1 MTWLVALPLVIPL
14 AAAAVGALGRSGGAW
29 QRWVSVGGA
38 AGLLGAAIALLVE
51 VDRVG
56 HIVLHVG
63 NWHAPFGIA
72 LVADRFGALMVT
84 LTAAAGLWCMIYA
97 LREQRPGPE
106 ASGRPERPFLLP
118 MMNFLLMGVCG
129 AFLTGDL
136 FNLYVWFEV
145 LLMASFV
152 LLTLGNTR
160 AQLVGTLKYVV
171 LNLLSSLTFLS
182 AAGIVYGLY
191 GTLNFAD
198 LGRATAVGGAG
209 GVGASPEA
217 MAAAVMLL
225 VGFGI
230 KAALVPVF
238 FWLPASY
245 HTPSFA
251 VSALCSAL
259 LTKVGVYSIFRLCTL
274 AFPLQGE
281 ALRESGVLAVLAAVS
296 MVVGVLGAASQQQ
309 VRRIL
314 AFHSVSQMGYILM
327 GLAIGTPAG
336 MAAAVLFFLHHAVVK
351 SNLFLIAG
359 AMQERTGSNHLKDPA
374 IAGLMRASPLLA
386 AAFLLTAL
394 SLAGI
399 PPMSGFA
406 GKLGLIA
413 SGVDAGAWW
422 LVGIAAGVGLLTTFS
437 MVKIWSE
444 AFWREPGGEAAADG
458 HGAVTPAAA
467 GSGGL
472 GLMLGVPVALAGLT
486 LVMGVAAGPLAAM
499 CTRAG
504 AQLAD
509 PSAYIT
515 AVSPK
520 RASEVNAAGAA
531 AEAGGERPVGN
542 ASGGETGRA
551 AP

>member
-14 AAAAVGALGRSGGAW
+14 AAAALAAMGRAGGAW
-29 QRWVSVGGA
+29 QRWVSISGA
-38 AGLLGAAIALLVE
+38 VALLGAATALLVE
-51 VDRVG
+51 TDGTG

-63 NWHAPFGIA
+63 DWHAPFGIA
-72 LVADRFGALMVT
+72 LVADRLGALMVL
-84 LTAAAGLWCMIYA
+84 LTAAAGLWCMLYA
-97 LREQRPGPE
+97 LREQRP
-106 ASGRPERPFLLP
+106 RPEGPQRPFLLP

-160 AQLVGTLKYVV
+160 AQLIGTLKYVV

-182 AAGIVYGLY
+182 AAGIIYGLY

-198 LGRATAVGGAG
+198 LARVTAAG
-209 GVGASPEA
+209 GNTPEA

-274 AFPLQGE
+274 AFPVQGE
-281 ALRESGVLAVLAAVS
+281 AWRDSGVLAVLAAVS
-296 MVVGVLGAASQQQ
+296 MVVGVLGAASQQH

-314 AFHSVSQMGYILM
+314 AFHSVSQMGYVLM

-374 IAGLMRASPLLA
+374 IAGLLRASPLLA
-386 AAFLLTAL
+386 AAFLVTAL

-406 GKLGLIA
+406 GKLGLIVA
-413 SGVDAGAWW
+413 GVDARSWW
-422 LVGIAAGVGLLTTFS
+422 LVGVATGVGLLTTFS
-437 MVKIWSE
+437 MVKIWAE
-444 AFWREPGGEAAADG
+444 AFWREPVEAPAADG
-458 HGAVTPAAA
+458 HQHAQPAATP
-467 GSGGL
+467 GPRL
-472 GLMLGVPVALAGLT
+472 GLMLTVPLALTGLT
-486 LVMGVAAGPLAAM
+486 LAMGLAAGPLAAL
-499 CTRAG
+499 CGRAG
-504 AQLAD
+504 EQLAD
-509 PSAYIT
+509 PSAYIK

-520 RASEVNAAGAA
+520 RASEASAARRDSLGHTAGAEHGPDTAIA
-531 AEAGGERPVGN
+531 AEGGVRP
-542 ASGGETGRA
+542 
-551 AP
+551 